1 VKKTLSLKNRF
12 IFIYDK
18 FEFIKMKVKHS
29 KYKNTGILFELLTRQ
44 LTSDTIT
51 GNQTKSLSFL
61 KKHFNSKTE
70 LLKEYKIYHTLATQ
84 KYNRDNQATMLI
96 EELIKAH
103 NKLNKSQLRR
113 EKYNLIKEIKDT
125 YNVNDFFKAKIT
137 DYKIMASIYNLLE
150 NKKATALSIVDSKV
164 TLLEHITKSKQK
176 TIKKDSVLENYN
188 KQDKDTRLLTYK
200 VLLEKFNDKYSG
212 LKDNQKTLLKE
223 YVNSVTNSPS
233 LKSYINQEI
242 KEVKK
247 TITKFSKKVE
257 DKAVAV
263 KLNETKGMIKPLCK
277 KTFVNDDNV
286 INLLNYYELINELKT
301 IHG

>member
-1 VKKTLSLKNRF
+1 
-12 IFIYDK
+12 
-18 FEFIKMKVKHS
+18 MKVKHS

-51 GNQTKSLSFL
+51 GNQSKSLSFL

-70 LLKEYKIYHTLATQ
+70 LLKEYKIYHTLATK
-84 KYNRDNQATMLI
+84 KYNKDSQATMLI
-96 EELIKAH
+96 ETLVEAH
-103 NKLNKSQLRR
+103 GKLNKSQLRR
-113 EKYNLIKEIKDT
+113 EKYNLIKEIKDI

-150 NKKATALSIVDSKV
+150 NRNATPISIVNSKV
-164 TLLEHITKSKQK
+164 TLLEHITEKQDNP
-176 TIKKDSVLENYN
+176 KKDVVLETYN
-188 KQDKDTRLLTYK
+188 NQDKNTRLLTYK

-212 LKDNQKTLLKE
+212 LEENQKTLLKE
-223 YVNSVTNSPS
+223 YVNSVSNSPA

-242 KEVKK
+242 QSVKK
-247 TITKFSKKVE
+247 DLTKYTKKVE
-257 DKAVAV
+257 DKAVAI

-277 KTFVNDDNV
+277 KSSVHDDNV
-286 INLLNYYELINELKT
+286 INLLNYYELVNELKT

>member
-1 VKKTLSLKNRF
+1 
-12 IFIYDK
+12 
-18 FEFIKMKVKHS
+18 MKVKHS

-44 LTSDTIT
+44 LTSDTIA
-51 GNQTKSLSFL
+51 GNQPKALSFL
-61 KKHFNSKTE
+61 KKHFNKKTE

-84 KYNRDNQATMLI
+84 KYNKDSQATMLI
-96 EELIKAH
+96 NTLIEAH
-103 NKLNKSQLRR
+103 EKLNKSQLRR

-137 DYKIMASIYNLLE
+137 DYKIMASVFNLLE
-150 NKKATALSIVDSKV
+150 NKNATALSIVNSKV
-164 TLLEHITKSKQK
+164 TILEHITGKQVNN
-176 TIKKDSVLENYN
+176 TKKDVVLENFN
-188 KQDKDTRLLTYK
+188 KQDSNTRLLTYK

-212 LKDNQKTLLKE
+212 LQDNQKILLKE

-247 TITKFSKKVE
+247 TITGYSKKVE
-257 DKAVAV
+257 DKAVAI
-263 KLNETKGMIKPLCK
+263 KLTETKGMIKPLCK
-277 KTFVNDDNV
+277 KTSVNDDNV
-286 INLLNYYELINELKT
+286 INLLNYYELVNELKT

>member
-1 VKKTLSLKNRF
+1 
-12 IFIYDK
+12 
-18 FEFIKMKVKHS
+18 MKVKHS

-51 GNQTKSLSFL
+51 GNQSKSLSFL
-61 KKHFNSKTE
+61 KKHFNKKTE

-84 KYNRDNQATMLI
+84 KYNKDSQATMLI
-96 EELIKAH
+96 NTLLEAH
-103 NKLNKSQLRR
+103 GKLNKSQLRR

-137 DYKIMASIYNLLE
+137 DYKVMASIFNLLE
-150 NKKATALSIVDSKV
+150 NKKATALSIVNSKV
-164 TLLEHITKSKQK
+164 TLLEHIVENKPKSS
-176 TIKKDSVLENYN
+176 KKDVVLENYN

-212 LKDNQKTLLKE
+212 LQDNQKTLLKE

-247 TITKFSKKVE
+247 TITGYSKKVE
-257 DKAVAV
+257 DKAVV
-263 KLNETKGMIKPLCK
+263 IKLTETKGMIKPLCK
-277 KTFVNDDNV
+277 KTSVNDDNV
-286 INLLNYYELINELKT
+286 INLLNYYELVNELKT

>member
-1 VKKTLSLKNRF
+1 
-12 IFIYDK
+12 
-18 FEFIKMKVKHS
+18 MKVKHS

-51 GNQTKSLSFL
+51 GNQSKSLSFL
-61 KKHFNSKTE
+61 KKHFNKKTE

-84 KYNRDNQATMLI
+84 KYNKDSQATMLI
-96 EELIKAH
+96 NTLLEAH
-103 NKLNKSQLRR
+103 GKLNKSQLRR
-113 EKYNLIKEIKDT
+113 EKYNLIKEIKDS

-137 DYKIMASIYNLLE
+137 DYKIMASIFNLLE
-150 NKKATALSIVDSKV
+150 NKNATALSIVNSKV
-164 TLLEHITKSKQK
+164 TLLEHIVGSKPKSS
-176 TIKKDSVLENYN
+176 KKDVVLENYN

-212 LKDNQKTLLKE
+212 LQDNQKTLLKE

-247 TITKFSKKVE
+247 TITGYSKKVE
-257 DKAVAV
+257 DKAVAI
-263 KLNETKGMIKPLCK
+263 KLTETKGMIKPLCK
-277 KTFVNDDNV
+277 KTSVNDDNV
-286 INLLNYYELINELKT
+286 INLLNYYELVNELKT

>member
-1 VKKTLSLKNRF
+1 
-12 IFIYDK
+12 
-18 FEFIKMKVKHS
+18 MKVKHS

-51 GNQTKSLSFL
+51 GSQS

-70 LLKEYKIYHTLATQ
+70 LLKEYKIYHTLATK
-84 KYNRDNQATMLI
+84 KYSKDSQATMLI
-96 EELIKAH
+96 EELVKAH
-103 NKLNKSQLRR
+103 NKLNKGQLRR
-113 EKYNLIKEIKDT
+113 EKYNLIKEIKEN

-150 NKKATALSIVDSKV
+150 NKKATALSIVNSKV
-164 TLLEHITKSKQK
+164 TLLEHITE
-176 TIKKDSVLENYN
+176 KKVTTKKNTVLENFN

-200 VLLEKFNDKYSG
+200 VLLEKFNNKYNS
-212 LKDNQKTLLKE
+212 LEENQKTLLRE
-223 YVNSVTNSPS
+223 YVNNVSNSPS
-233 LKSYINQEI
+233 LKSFINQEI

-247 TITKFSKKVE
+247 DLTKYSKKVE

-277 KTFVNDDNV
+277 KSSVHDDNV

-301 IHG
+301 IHD